1 MITIAQHCIE
11 RLSIGRA
18 LHIGPGFVIRE
29 RPIRDRPT
37 IKYLSING
45 KKTTRA
51 EIARRYKVS
60 NKCVSDH
67 YTRNGSDWAKT
78 YKELGARL

>member
-1 MITIAQHCIE
+1 MITIAQQCVE
-11 RLSIGRA
+11 RLTIGRE
-18 LHIGPGFVIRE
+18 LHTGPGFIIRE
-29 RPIRDRPT
+29 RPMRDRPT
-37 IKYLSING
+37 ITYRCING
-45 KKTTRA
+45 NKTTRA
-51 EIARRYKVS
+51 AIARKYKVS

>member
-1 MITIAQHCIE
+1 MITIAQQCIE

-37 IKYLSING
+37 KNF
-45 KKTTRA
+45 
-51 EIARRYKVS
+51 
-60 NKCVSDH
+60 
-67 YTRNGSDWAKT
+67 
-78 YKELGARL
+78 